1 MNNQQFLNEGLALL
15 AQVNSHQRVVSGQTA
30 VVQRLHQ
37 TPQLIATLI
46 AQRPS
51 NSDPDHANLVKL
63 FQKVDRHFDDSELQD
78 LCFQLGIDYEDLSG
92 SSKRDKARELMMR
105 LDRYGRLPDLLML
118 VSQLRPKV
126 TWQDSPQQADG
137 ADIIAKLTVA
147 VVVDIARPAVR
158 DVGRYLDE
166 IELDANFLLLQ
177 NALPDK
183 LLYPEDKWDD
193 FITAFAQTMDHVKHT
208 FSGAR
213 LHFFLSAPGALIFG
227 LGCIWGTVDEAEV
240 YHYQSGV
247 YYPVISISRQ
257 LRR

>member
-1 MNNQQFLNEGLALL
+1 MTNQQFLNEGLALL
-15 AQVNSHQRVVSGQTA
+15 EQMSAHHRVVSGQTA

-63 FQKVDRHFDDSELQD
+63 FQKVDRHFDDSELRD
-78 LCFQLGIDYEDLSG
+78 LCFQLGVAYEDLPGSG
-92 SSKRDKARELMMR
+92 KRDKARELVTL
-105 LDRYGRLPDLLML
+105 LDRHGRLPDLLTL
-118 VSQLRPKV
+118 VGQLRPKV

-137 ADIIAKLTVA
+137 ADIIAKLNVA

-166 IELDANFLLLQ
+166 IEMDANFLLLQ
-177 NALPDK
+177 NAMPDK
-183 LLYPEDKWDD
+183 FLSPEDKWDD
-193 FITAFAQTMDHVKHT
+193 FITAFAQTMDNIKHT

-247 YYPVISISRQ
+247 YYPVITISRQ